1 MFCSVVGKCIYFRF
15 IFMSHENLELDRE
28 LRSGSMSGEKLDFS
42 EFSKMVVAQN
52 ETQTVCGLVLFLFL
66 ITRKK

>member
-1 MFCSVVGKCIYFRF
+1 
-15 IFMSHENLELDRE
+15 MSHENLELDRE